1 MNIPGMGGVRQV
13 YVKARTAQPD
23 FRWLT
28 RVLLSFGFFLCA
40 APVQAEESE
49 LPTYQLGN
57 GYRLGDSGITL
68 GGYGSASV
76 EKLRHEETR
85 AVLDNLSLFVWW
97 EGEGRWKFFS
107 ELDYEDSLAWP
118 KKYTPGENR
127 YLALERLYVD
137 YTWSDELSARVGKF
151 LTPIG
156 RWNLIH
162 GKPLVWTTSRPLITE
177 RTFPTNTTGLMVQGT
192 LPERGLGIEYSF
204 YASNGTEIRANPA
217 IDPFNE
223 VVGMHLSLP
232 LGATGQIGFSGASF
246 EQKLNRDER
255 KNLVG
260 ADFFWSQHGYELS
273 GEGVYRMSDAG
284 SRWDEKG
291 GYLQAVAPLGQ
302 RMFAVGR
309 VELFRQSGATETTRR
324 WVAGV
329 NFRLERGLVLKAEWI
344 SSDNNSIGA
353 PEGFMSSVSI
363 LF

>member
-1 MNIPGMGGVRQV
+1 MNIPGAERLQQV
-13 YVKARTAQPD
+13 YVKARTARFD
-23 FRWLT
+23 FRMPG
-28 RVLLSFGFFLCA
+28 RVLLASAYLLCA
-40 APVQAEESE
+40 VPASAEDSDA
-49 LPTYQLGN
+49 PTYQLGN

-76 EKLRHEETR
+76 EKLRHEDAR
-85 AVLDNLSLFVWW
+85 AALDNLSLFVWW

-107 ELDYEDSLAWP
+107 ELDYENILAWP
-118 KKYTPGENR
+118 DKNTPGDNR

-137 YTWSDELSARVGKF
+137 YAWSDELSTRVGKF

-162 GKPLVWTTSRPLITE
+162 ATPLVWTTSRPLITE

-232 LGATGQIGFSGASF
+232 VGATGQIGFSGASF

-260 ADFFWSQHGYELS
+260 VDFFWSQHGYELS

-291 GYLQAVAPLGQ
+291 GYLQAVAPLGG
-302 RMFAVGR
+302 RLFAVGR
-309 VELFRQSGATETTRR
+309 VELFRQAGSTETTRR
-324 WVAGV
+324 WVGGL
-329 NFRLERGLVLKAEWI
+329 NYRLERGLVLKAEWI